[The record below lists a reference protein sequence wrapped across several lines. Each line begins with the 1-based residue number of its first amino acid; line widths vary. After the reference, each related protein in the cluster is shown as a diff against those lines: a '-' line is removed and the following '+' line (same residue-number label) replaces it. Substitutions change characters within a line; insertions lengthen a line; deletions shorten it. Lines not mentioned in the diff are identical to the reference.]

1 MRQQETH
8 HRQSSGSNSSY
19 SSQETVGD
27 QDKAVNA
34 FNATTKEEHR
44 GNPPDLCRWI
54 CGTNPKTDIL
64 YRRHILSTTTPI
76 TSPLFRLHRPTKVTE
91 LLDKYTEFI
100 DRPISSFMGEHSSLD
115 TFKPYVLGDAHS
127 LPRSPQSVL
136 VNDRATHYLPP
147 LVAEEYAGHVSRLSY
162 LVRSLHAIE
171 VADPVFLSDPRTH
184 LLLDLVMDL
193 ETKFTLPRVDL
204 LRAHAQNIQEMEK
217 QKQQQQPPSHHIHRP
232 EALDRAESDYDIGD
246 ALSWV
251 WNAQTSSG
259 PQSEISSEF
268 DHVGQTTLHHKDSD
282 SDGLRSGC
290 TDVISSEVIFS
301 SAQSYDTDDSDEIL
315 GFRLQVANALST
327 NGFSSIVAEKTAVPL
342 QLRHVA
348 DTSASNR
355 VSIDSSGFNKM
366 GVRQFSTPPARYLRD
381 IESVTEMTLRFDP
394 KLHPVAGPRS
404 MQVSLPHSGSLS
416 SREVSVAE
424 KQQQSIL
431 SSKAS
436 TGTRKLRRKSK
447 LVPKQL
453 LSLASDK

>member
-1 MRQQETH
+1 MFIQKSHIAAQV
-8 HRQSSGSNSSY
+8 SNSTSHPSHIILPY
-19 SSQETVGD
+19 SNNSTDNTSPSTREISHSIG
-27 QDKAVNA
+27 QDSNL
-34 FNATTKEEHR
+34 N
-44 GNPPDLCRWI
+44 LCRWI

-115 TFKPYVLGDAHS
+115 TFKP
-127 LPRSPQSVL
+127 LPRSPQSIL

-184 LLLDLVMDL
+184 LLLDL
-193 ETKFTLPRVDL
+193 FTLPRVDL

-232 EALDRAESDYDIGD
+232 EALDRPSRLDIGD

-282 SDGLRSGC
+282 SEDCALAAR
-290 TDVISSEVIFS
+290 
-301 SAQSYDTDDSDEIL
+301 YDSDEIL

-381 IESVTEMTLRFDP
+381 IER
-394 KLHPVAGPRS
+394 
-404 MQVSLPHSGSLS
+404 
-416 SREVSVAE
+416 
-424 KQQQSIL
+424 
-431 SSKAS
+431 
-436 TGTRKLRRKSK
+436 
-447 LVPKQL
+447 
-453 LSLASDK
+453 